1 MQIHEEYEK
10 LENVD
15 LDKGDI
21 LSMLKDL
28 PDACCI
34 FKILTNPFGTIK
46 DMLFLFANE
55 KYGQLVGRRTA
66 ELIGNTYYT
75 IIDNRDEDWLKFSY
89 QAAMLRQSTISR
101 TYNSKYDKWFE
112 FWAVPVYQKG
122 YCAFIIH
129 DVTSIAKNEENITIS
144 SNTDQLIIKCASA
157 ISQNEFGNGIVDAL
171 QILGQNIK
179 ADRVHIISSVKTIDK
194 FIWENKACGIVFP
207 THIMYNEFNLLDFW
221 EKQLGERDFFV
232 CNDTNL
238 YREEYETIYNE
249 IFAGKI
255 ARYIVIKLKNNKET
269 IGYLIADNYESGLPL
284 NIVNAMKSV
293 ALFLTA
299 EFKNKILTDEMF
311 YLENVDTLTKLNNRK
326 MFKQNVEVFSNLS
339 INFGVFY
346 FKLND
351 LNKINE
357 EKGYSEGDKF
367 ILRNCDLMT
376 NIFDTKNCYRI
387 GDNEFMAIV
396 PEISR
401 NDFVQMSEKL
411 QNKFKNKNITTNFE
425 WNESTK
431 DIKKIVKRVAKKNK

>member
-1 MQIHEEYEK
+1 MEVNEK
-10 LENVD
+10 LENID

-55 KYGQLVGRRTA
+55 KYGQLVSKRTA
-66 ELIGNTYYT
+66 ELIGNTYYN

-89 QAAMLRQSTISR
+89 QAGMLRQSTISR

-129 DVTSIAKNEENITIS
+129 DVTSIAKNEENIAIS

-157 ISQNEFGNGIVDAL
+157 ISQNELGNGIIDAL

-179 ADRVHIISSVKTIDK
+179 ADRVHVITNVKTIDK

-207 THIMYNEFNLLDFW
+207 THIMYNELNLFDFW
-221 EKQLGERDFFV
+221 EKQLAERDFFV
-232 CNDTNL
+232 CNDTSL
-238 YREEYETIYNE
+238 YREKYTEIYNE

-255 ARYIVIKLKNNKET
+255 TKYIVVRLKTNKGI
-269 IGYLIADNYESGLPL
+269 IGYLVADNYESGLPL
-284 NIVNAMKSV
+284 NLVNAMKSV
-293 ALFLTA
+293 GLFLTA
-299 EFKNKILTDEMF
+299 EFKNKILTDEMY
-311 YLENVDTLTKLNNRK
+311 YLENIDTLTKLNNRK
-326 MFKQNVEVFSNLS
+326 MFKQNIEVFSNLS
-339 INFGVFY
+339 INFGMFY

-351 LNKINE
+351 LNKVNE
-357 EKGYSEGDKF
+357 ERGYREGDKF
-367 ILRNCDLMT
+367 ILRNCDVLT
-376 NIFDTKNCYRI
+376 SIFDAKNCYRI
-387 GDNEFMAIV
+387 GDNEFMTIV
-396 PEISR
+396 PEISEK
-401 NDFVQMSEKL
+401 DFKEMSEKL
-411 QNKFKNKNITTNFE
+411 QTKFKNKNITNSYE

-431 DIKKIVKRVAKKNK
+431 DIKKIAKRIAKKIR